1 VAAAV
6 PERVRWA
13 VETLDVQSGD
23 CVLEIG
29 CGPGVAAAL
38 ICERLVD
45 GRMLAIDRSP
55 LQIERSR
62 RRNEA
67 CLASGRLSLE
77 AVGLAELDAGEER
90 FDKVFAIDVNV
101 FWLGPA
107 KEELAAVGK
116 ALAPGGGLFLFYA
129 PPGPERAR
137 RAVEGVTAALQAAGF
152 AAPEVVATSPTL
164 VCCVS
169 CLPP

>member
-1 VAAAV
+1 MVRAV

-13 VETLDVQSGD
+13 VETLDVQPGD
-23 CVLEIG
+23 RVLEIG

-45 GRMLAIDRSP
+45 GEMLGIDRSP
-55 LQIERSR
+55 LQIERSQ

-67 CLASGRLSLE
+67 CVASGRLRLA
-77 AVGLAELDAGEER
+77 AVELAELDAGEAR

-107 KEELAAVGK
+107 KKELAAVRE
-116 ALAPGGGLFLFYA
+116 ALAPDGRLFLFYA

-137 RAVEGVTAALQAAGF
+137 QAVERVSAALRAEGF
-152 AAPEVVATSPTL
+152 AAPEVLTRTPTL

-169 CLPP
+169 GRQP

>member
-13 VETLDVQSGD
+13 VEMLDVQPGD
-23 CVLEIG
+23 RVLEIG

-62 RRNEA
+62 RRNDA
-67 CLASGRLSLE
+67 CIASGRFSLE
-77 AVGLAELDAGEER
+77 AVELAELDTGEAR
-90 FDKVFAIDVNV
+90 FDKVFAINVNV
-101 FWLGPA
+101 FWTGPA
-107 KEELAAVGK
+107 TGELAAVRR
-116 ALAPGGGLFLFYA
+116 ALAPDGRLFLFYA
-129 PPGPERAR
+129 LPGPEQAR
-137 RAVEGVTAALQAAGF
+137 RAVEDVSGLLQAEGF
-152 AAPEVVATSPTL
+152 VEPEVLAPTPTM

-169 CLPP
+169 GVRL